1 MCYGINDSI
10 HVKKISCFITV
21 SLKFTFK
28 ITIHLMK
35 TIDFNADR
43 NEKVEYDDISYKVQ
57 TSNFLLIAVKLF
69 GKP

>member
-1 MCYGINDSI
+1 
-10 HVKKISCFITV
+10 
-21 SLKFTFK
+21 
-28 ITIHLMK
+28 MK